1 MFTQTI
7 GARRAQVQSKHY
19 GVQITNRRRIN
30 VGVQDALMGAG
41 ALLTSDMK
49 CSMPTV
55 SGVKRALWNCLGV
68 YLSDPESMTP
78 NPTLSLSDCTVKLY
92 TGLAIS
98 AEGSSQRLMYHC
110 NPSIYG
116 SPWYDDVLILSYE
129 TDANGDDV
137 EVLHAGRLRALV
149 SVQFEDVHIVLALVH
164 GFQGVEKVKQ
174 KSGRGPKY
182 HSFDVMDCLHDEN
195 VRFPYMQFAYQLNGD
210 PVYWLVDSETVSGG
224 AWVQENFDESG
235 KFFFV
240 GKY

>member
-7 GARRAQVQSKHY
+7 GARRAQIQSKHY
-19 GVQITNRRRIN
+19 GVEITNRRRNN
-30 VGVQDALMGAG
+30 VGVQDALVGAG

-68 YLSDPESMTP
+68 YLGDPESMTP

-92 TGLAIS
+92 TGLAVS
-98 AEGSSQRLMYHC
+98 AEGSSNRLMYHC

-149 SVQFEDVHIVLALVH
+149 SVVCKDVHIVLALVH
-164 GFQGVEKVKQ
+164 GFQGVEKVKPAR
-174 KSGRGPKY
+174 GRGSMCHRY
-182 HSFDVMDCLHDEN
+182 NVRACLHDDD
-195 VRFPYMQFAYQLNGD
+195 VRFPYMQLAF
-210 PVYWLVDSETVSGG
+210 
-224 AWVQENFDESG
+224 
-235 KFFFV
+235 
-240 GKY
+240 